1 MLFRSWING
10 SPCTATQ
17 MRALGEQLLDIHGQH
32 AWQSLTRSDAVRDL
46 LDNYALIDRAGMSLA
61 WRAWRDAKDELDR
74 AEKSQGDVERE
85 KDRLQWQ
92 IQELDKLAPRTDE
105 WPELNLEHQRL
116 SHAQALIDAAQ
127 AALDQLDE
135 GDRPATLQLNAALDT
150 LGRQSDIEPE
160 FQNLCDILSSA
171 QSQVD
176 DASRTLRGYLR
187 RTDPNPERLVAL
199 DERLGRWLS
208 LAKQYHLQPED
219 LASTLIKWHEEL
231 GSLETRQNISLLQAK
246 VSSAEAQYLKLAQNI
261 SAERH
266 RAGQTLE
273 QAITHAMQGLGMA
286 GGAFQVEIAKS
297 SSPLHSGM
305 DDVTFMIA
313 GHAGSTPRPISRI
326 ASGGELSRLALAIAV
341 TTSRNGTAATLIF
354 DEVDAGVRPAPA
366 VLVEV
371 ARACDAGRQ
380 LAERAAVVLPEAAHG
395 VAILAVPLRPQ
406 HRELSDLVAAG
417 ANVPGFGDEFES
429 SQYRVLL

>member
-1 MLFRSWING
+1 MSLQRIVLRDFVIVKELDLEFQPGFTILTGETGAGKSLLIDALQLVTGGRADTGLIREGAQRTDVSAEFSTSAAINRWLQEDGFESEAPLLLRRTVDIHGKSKAWING

-105 WPELNLEHQRL
+105 WAELNLEHQRL

-176 DASRTLRGYLR
+176 DACRTLRGYLR

-219 LASTLIKWHEEL
+219 LASTLIK
-231 GSLETRQNISLLQAK
+231 
-246 VSSAEAQYLKLAQNI
+246 
-261 SAERH
+261 
-266 RAGQTLE
+266 
-273 QAITHAMQGLGMA
+273 
-286 GGAFQVEIAKS
+286 
-297 SSPLHSGM
+297 
-305 DDVTFMIA
+305 
-313 GHAGSTPRPISRI
+313 
-326 ASGGELSRLALAIAV
+326 
-341 TTSRNGTAATLIF
+341 
-354 DEVDAGVRPAPA
+354 
-366 VLVEV
+366 
-371 ARACDAGRQ
+371 
-380 LAERAAVVLPEAAHG
+380 
-395 VAILAVPLRPQ
+395 
-406 HRELSDLVAAG
+406 
-417 ANVPGFGDEFES
+417 
-429 SQYRVLL
+429 